1 METNISFYSEEVDFD
16 FDNHSNYI
24 DWLLKTAQDES
35 KVCGELSFV
44 FCTDEYLHKMN
55 VEYLNHDTLTDI
67 ITFDYSEENV
77 VSGDIFISI
86 DRVRENAV
94 EFGSTFHVELLRVMS
109 HGVLHYLGF
118 KDKADQDVLV
128 MRNQEDI
135 AIKLF
140 NEFHVEQ

>member
-94 EFGSTFHVELLRVMS
+94 DFGKDFSNELSRVII
-109 HGVLHYLGF
+109 HGVLHLMGY
-118 KDKADQDVLV
+118 KDKTAEQKVE
-128 MRNQEDI
+128 MREKEDFYLNL
-135 AIKLF
+135 LF
-140 NEFHVEQ
+140 